1 MAGDEFGHLDGF
13 AKFMLSVIVILAVLA
28 AVIMGAHAWHCY
40 SLDGEDEAVGVA
52 TSYPVPVV
60 PTGAVVHLQM
70 FERRLD
76 MIEMRLDE
84 IEGRLGK
91 EAE

>member
-1 MAGDEFGHLDGF
+1 MAGDEFGYLDGF
-13 AKFMLSVIVILAVLA
+13 AKFMLSMIVILGILA
-28 AVIMGAHAWHCY
+28 AVIMGVNAWHSY
-40 SLDGEDEAVGVA
+40 LLDSDDEAIGVA

-70 FERRLD
+70 FEQRLD
-76 MIEMRLDE
+76 MIEMRVDE